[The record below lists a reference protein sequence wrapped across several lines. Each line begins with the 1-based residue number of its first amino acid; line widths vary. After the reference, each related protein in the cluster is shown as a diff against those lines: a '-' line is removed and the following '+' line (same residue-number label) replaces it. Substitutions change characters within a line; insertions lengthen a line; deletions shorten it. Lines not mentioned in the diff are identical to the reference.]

1 MNFYLS
7 NPVLDKQIAE
17 IRRSIRLAM
26 NGDVSEKM
34 AQYGIVYKRNY
45 GVSIPGLREMA
56 KLYTKNHDLARRL
69 WALKIRETMILATLL
84 ADENRFS
91 LENAFD
97 WLAGCSQMELVEQ
110 LCMNLFCR
118 LPCANS
124 LCVELLKSDDF
135 WKKTAGF
142 VLSARIYQQL
152 TDEEIK
158 FIVSKG
164 IENSAS
170 EEFYLY
176 KSAALS
182 LARISR
188 KNKQTADFI
197 LAETASFAHSNIKGQ
212 QYIWNEMKGELTY
225 FYQQQEP

>member
-1 MNFYLS
+1 MNFYLL

-34 AQYGIVYKRNY
+34 AEYGIVYKRNY
-45 GVSIPGLREMA
+45 GVSIPGLREIA
-56 KLYTKNHDLARRL
+56 KMYAKNLDLARRL

-91 LENAFD
+91 LENAFE
-97 WLAGCSQMELVEQ
+97 WLADCSQMELVEQ

-118 LPCANS
+118 LPYANI
-124 LCVELLKSDDF
+124 LCVELAKSADF

-142 VLSARIYQQL
+142 VLSARIYEQL

-170 EEFYLY
+170 EKFYLY
-176 KSAALS
+176 KSIALS
-182 LARISR
+182 FSRISR
-188 KNKQTADFI
+188 KGRATADFI
-197 LAETASFAHSNIKGQ
+197 LNEIASFENSNVKGQ
-212 QYIWNEMKGELTY
+212 QYVWNEVKAEILC
-225 FYQQQEP
+225 FYQQ